1 MTILGL
7 GLAALI
13 GVSLGLLGGGGSIL
27 TVPILVYVLDF
38 GAKESI
44 VMSLGV
50 VGTVSLFGALSHWRA
65 GNVNLRMA
73 LLFGVFAMAGAF
85 GGAKLAAYV
94 SGPAQLT
101 LFAGVMLAA
110 AASMFRRREP
120 DARAGGEAR
129 TRSLPLL
136 ATAAVGVGVGALTG
150 LVGVGGGFL
159 IVPALVLLAR
169 VPMKEAVGTSLL
181 VIAMNSASGLTGY
194 LGQVEVPWGFMALFT
209 SVAIAGTFAGTH
221 LARLVSA
228 DQLRRAF
235 AGFLVVMGGLILYE
249 NRGVFLPRAHAAEL
263 PVAARE
269 RASGSAGR

>member
-1 MTILGL
+1 
-7 GLAALI
+7 
-13 GVSLGLLGGGGSIL
+13 
-27 TVPILVYVLDF
+27 
-38 GAKESI
+38 
-44 VMSLGV
+44 
-50 VGTVSLFGALSHWRA
+50 
-65 GNVNLRMA
+65 
-73 LLFGVFAMAGAF
+73 
-85 GGAKLAAYV
+85 
-94 SGPAQLT
+94 
-101 LFAGVMLAA
+101 
-110 AASMFRRREP
+110 
-120 DARAGGEAR
+120 
-129 TRSLPLL
+129 
-136 ATAAVGVGVGALTG
+136 VGALTG

-249 NRGVFLPRAHAAEL
+249 NRGVFLPDPGRGQGASIGIGRTMTPRQADETAVGVGPWGTGQANLALERG
-263 PVAARE
+263 ARTRDGGE
-269 RASGSAGR
+269 TR